1 MNPHLYLPRRA
12 IKFFSHLIFWSLK
25 YEFFEALGWNFIA
38 LLGVSLLKTLT
49 IRSSIWHKKDV
60 AKECSFFI
68 IIIII
73 IIERSLVY
81 LVENFKAL
89 YFKLENDCYWFCFLT
104 DAPN

>member
-25 YEFFEALGWNFIA
+25 YEFFEAPGWNFIA

-49 IRSSIWHKKDV
+49 IRSSICHKKDV
-60 AKECSFFI
+60 AKECSFF

-89 YFKLENDCYWFCFLT
+89 YFKLENDGYWFCFLT